1 MGLKILPFRQYN
13 EHDVVNLYRVADGMV
28 LDSTTGAGSGDAGT
42 FVKVSAGNF
51 SADPVSYGDDS
62 YLGKTDYAF
71 VGRNQYPKVSLQ
83 VEPAGAGDI
92 PLGITL
98 LQTAKNDENGEK
110 LLYNPQKAVEL
121 QAALPGQAVPVA
133 TKGIFTIASSAFD
146 GDLADDYAIGS
157 GLKVSNA
164 NGGLVTGCVPTDSA
178 CFATIIGTGSRDQA
192 NSNGI
197 TDQFSGEYL
206 VFKFN

>member
-1 MGLKILPFRQYN
+1 MGLKILPFRQYD

-42 FVKVSAGNF
+42 FVKVSAGDF
-51 SADPVSYGDDS
+51 SADPVSYGTDS
-62 YLGKTDYAF
+62 YLGKTDYPF

-83 VEPAGAGDI
+83 VEPAVSGDI

-110 LLYNPQKAVEL
+110 LLYNPQKAAEL
-121 QAALPGQAVPVA
+121 QAALPGEAIPVA
-133 TKGIFTIASSAFD
+133 TKGIFTIASAAFQ
-146 GDLADDYAIGS
+146 GDLGGDLAIGS
-157 GLKVSNA
+157 GLKA
-164 NGGLVTGCVPTDSA
+164 AAGGTVTGCLPTDDA
-178 CFATIIGTGSRDQA
+178 CFATILGTGSRASQ
-192 NSNGI
+192 NGV
-197 TDQFSGEYL
+197 TDQFDGEYL

>member
-42 FVKVSAGNF
+42 FVKVSAGDF
-51 SADPVSYGDDS
+51 SADPVAYATDS
-62 YLGKTDYAF
+62 YLGKTDYPF

-83 VEPAGAGDI
+83 VEPAGDGDI

-98 LQTAKNDENGEK
+98 LQTAKHDENGEK
-110 LLYNPQKAVEL
+110 LLYNPQKALEL
-121 QAALPGQAVPVA
+121 QAALPGEAVPIA

-146 GDLADDYAIGS
+146 GDLADDYGIGS
-157 GLKVSNA
+157 GLKISNS
-164 NGGLVTGCVPTDSA
+164 NDGLVTGCDPADSA
-178 CFATIIGTGSRDQA
+178 SFATIIGTGSRTSQ
-192 NSNGI
+192 NGV
-197 TDQFSGEYL
+197 TDQFDGEYL

>member
-1 MGLKILPFRQYN
+1 MGLKILPFRQYSD
-13 EHDVVNLYRVADGMV
+13 HDVVNLYRVADGMV

-42 FVKVSAGNF
+42 FVKVSAGDF
-51 SADPVSYGDDS
+51 SADPVSYGTDS

-83 VEPAGAGDI
+83 VEPAGAGDV

-121 QAALPGQAVPVA
+121 QAALPGQAVPIA
-133 TKGIFTIASSAFD
+133 TKGVFTIASAAFQ
-146 GDLADDYAIGS
+146 GDLGGDLSIGS
-157 GLKVSNA
+157 GLKAST
-164 NGGLVTGCVPTDSA
+164 GGTVTGCAPTDSS

>member
-1 MGLKILPFRQYN
+1 MGLKILPFRQYSD
-13 EHDVVNLYRVADGMV
+13 HDVVNLYRVADGMV

-42 FVKVSAGNF
+42 FVKVSAGDF
-51 SADPVSYGDDS
+51 SADPVSYGADS

-83 VEPAGAGDI
+83 VEPAGSGDI

-121 QAALPGQAVPVA
+121 QAALPGQAVPIA
-133 TKGIFTIASSAFD
+133 TKGIFTISSAAFQ
-146 GDLADDYAIGS
+146 GDLGGDLTVGS
-157 GLKVSNA
+157 GIKA
-164 NGGLVTGCVPTDSA
+164 AAGGTVTGCAPSDSA
-178 CFATIIGTGSRDQA
+178 CFGTIIGTGTRDQA
-192 NSNGI
+192 NSNGV

>member
-1 MGLKILPFRQYN
+1 MGLKILPFRQYSD
-13 EHDVVNLYRVADGMV
+13 HDVVNLYRVADGMV

-42 FVKVSAGNF
+42 FVKVSAGDF
-51 SADPVSYGDDS
+51 SADPVSYGTDS

-83 VEPAGAGDI
+83 VEPAGSGDI

-121 QAALPGQAVPVA
+121 QAALPGQAVPIA
-133 TKGIFTIASSAFD
+133 TKGIFTISSAAFQ
-146 GDLADDYAIGS
+146 GDLGGDLTVGS
-157 GLKVSNA
+157 GIKA
-164 NGGLVTGCVPTDSA
+164 AAGGTVTGCAPSDSA
-178 CFATIIGTGSRDQA
+178 CFGTIIGTGTRDQA

>member
-1 MGLKILPFRQYN
+1 MGLKILPFRQYDDQ
-13 EHDVVNLYRVADGMV
+13 DVVNLYRVADGMV
-28 LDSTTGAGSGDAGT
+28 LDSTTDAGSGDAGT
-42 FVKVSAGNF
+42 FVKVSAGDF
-51 SADPVSYGDDS
+51 SADPVAYATDS
-62 YLGKTDYAF
+62 YLGKTDYPH

-110 LLYNPQKAVEL
+110 LLYNPQKAAEL
-121 QAALPGQAVPVA
+121 QSALPGEAIPVA
-133 TKGIFTIASSAFD
+133 TKGIFTVASSAFQGSLG
-146 GDLADDYAIGS
+146 GDLAIGS
-157 GLKVSNA
+157 GIKAST
-164 NGGLVTGCVPTDSA
+164 GGTVTGCAPTDSA
-178 CFATIIGTGSRDQA
+178 CFGTILGTGTRDQA

-206 VFKFN
+206 VFKFK

>member
-1 MGLKILPFRQYN
+1 MGLKILPFRQYSD
-13 EHDVVNLYRVADGMV
+13 HDVVNLYRVADGMV

-83 VEPAGAGDI
+83 VEPAGDGDI

-121 QAALPGQAVPVA
+121 QAALPGQAVPIA
-133 TKGIFTIASSAFD
+133 TKGVFTISSAAFQ
-146 GDLADDYAIGS
+146 GDLGGDLAIGS
-157 GLKVSNA
+157 GLKAST
-164 NGGLVTGCVPTDSA
+164 GGTVTGCAPADG
-178 CFATIIGTGSRDQA
+178 FATIIGTGSRDQA